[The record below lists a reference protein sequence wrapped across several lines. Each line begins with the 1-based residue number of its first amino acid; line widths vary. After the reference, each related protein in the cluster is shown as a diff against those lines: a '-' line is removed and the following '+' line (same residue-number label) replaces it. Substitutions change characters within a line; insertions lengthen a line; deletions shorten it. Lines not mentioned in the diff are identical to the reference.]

1 MVSGR
6 TKEFQEALLKT
17 AHDLVNQAGGV
28 GALDGLQGEAHGR
41 ALRLLY
47 RQLREQGGV
56 SQSTAR
62 QYIAKALRRERYKA
76 TQNPASMDEYRAKWG
91 GARAGAGAK
100 TKTPDKFASWT
111 TTDYD
116 QVSYYLIAIAPS
128 RKELDQRV
136 ESYFEKPNQFA
147 LFERSNERRGTMRQF
162 EVALAKQ
169 QKYIFQL
176 KNNKK

>member
-1 MVSGR
+1 MVNGR
-6 TKEFQEALLKT
+6 TKEFLSTLLQA

-28 GALDGLQGEAHGR
+28 GAIDGLDSEAHGKMMR
-41 ALRLLY
+41 SLY
-47 RQLREQGGV
+47 RQLRESHGV
-56 SQSTAR
+56 TQPTAR
-62 QYIAKALRRERYKA
+62 QYIAKALRRERYHA
-76 TQNPASMDEYRAKWG
+76 TKDPAKMSEYMHKRG
-91 GARAGAGAK
+91 GTRSGAGRK
-100 TKTPDKFASWT
+100 SVDKFAAWT
-111 TTDYD
+111 TTNYD
-116 QVSYYLIAIAPS
+116 EVSYYLIATAPS

-147 LFERSNERRGTMRQF
+147 QFERSNERRGTMRQF